1 VASGAKNHRFRGG
14 SAGDPS
20 TDPVVGSDRRE
31 RRDRRDPNQADLYG
45 GVDRRRGPRR
55 EGDLPTPVWRR
66 PLGLAV
72 AIGLGIAGGLALD
85 SLQAKRSA
93 EAAPIAA
100 VRERELDPEALSRV
114 QALRDEAQALTAA
127 EVALDERAHE
137 RWLPRVAKID
147 EALDDP
153 ATPDRIRTE
162 LQATIAALECVGV
175 LEHDDD
181 GSTCV
186 TLER

>member
-1 VASGAKNHRFRGG
+1 M
-14 SAGDPS
+14 
-20 TDPVVGSDRRE
+20 
-31 RRDRRDPNQADLYG
+31 
-45 GVDRRRGPRR
+45 
-55 EGDLPTPVWRR
+55 WRR
-66 PLGLAV
+66 PLGLAI

-85 SLQAKRSA
+85 SLQAQPS
-93 EAAPIAA
+93 EATAPTAA
-100 VRERELDPEALSRV
+100 VRERELDPEALARV
-114 QALRDEAQALTAA
+114 EALRDEAEALTAA

-153 ATPDRIRTE
+153 ATPDRVRTE
-162 LQATIAALECVGV
+162 LLATIAALECVGV
-175 LEHDDD
+175 LESAGSGRRDPKT

>member
-1 VASGAKNHRFRGG
+1 M
-14 SAGDPS
+14 
-20 TDPVVGSDRRE
+20 
-31 RRDRRDPNQADLYG
+31 
-45 GVDRRRGPRR
+45 
-55 EGDLPTPVWRR
+55 WRR
-66 PLGLAV
+66 PLGLAI

-85 SLQAKRSA
+85 SLQAQPS
-93 EAAPIAA
+93 EGTAPTAA
-100 VRERELDPEALSRV
+100 VRERELDPEALARV
-114 QALRDEAQALTAA
+114 EALRDEAEALTAA

-153 ATPDRIRTE
+153 ATPDRVRTE
-162 LQATIAALECVGV
+162 LLATIAALECVGV
-175 LEHDDD
+175 LEPQEDAGSGRRDPKT

>member
-1 VASGAKNHRFRGG
+1 MASGAKNHRFRGG
-14 SAGDPS
+14 SAGDPR
-20 TDPVVGSDRRE
+20 TDPVVGTDRRE
-31 RRDRRDPNQADLYG
+31 RRDRRDANRTDPYE

-66 PLGLAV
+66 PFGLAL

-85 SLQAKRSA
+85 SLQAQPAAS
-93 EAAPIAA
+93 APIAA
-100 VRERELDPEALSRV
+100 VRERELDPEALARV
-114 QALRDEAQALTAA
+114 EALRDEAEALTAA

-137 RWLPRVAKID
+137 RWLPRVATID

-153 ATPDRIRTE
+153 ATPDQIRTE
-162 LQATIAALECVGV
+162 LLATIAALECVGV
-175 LEHDDD
+175 LEPGED

>member
-1 VASGAKNHRFRGG
+1 MI
-14 SAGDPS
+14 
-20 TDPVVGSDRRE
+20 
-31 RRDRRDPNQADLYG
+31 
-45 GVDRRRGPRR
+45 
-55 EGDLPTPVWRR
+55 
-66 PLGLAV
+66 

-85 SLQAKRSA
+85 SLPAQPEVA
-93 EAAPIAA
+93 IAA
-100 VRERELDPEALSRV
+100 ARESELDPEALSRV
-114 QALRDEAQALTAA
+114 EALRDEAEALTAA

-137 RWLPRVAKID
+137 RWMPRVAKID

-162 LQATIAALECVGV
+162 LLATIDALECVGV
-175 LEHDDD
+175 LEHED